1 MSAEGGELTFV
12 RCPSCRSLVPAV
24 STRCRWCGN
33 SLGAANSSESAK
45 EEAPSRRVRQK
56 TRSIQAG
63 EYVPQPT
70 HEKGAQGF
78 ESSVQDDDYEMDDP
92 LKGFIE
98 EVEEEISDEEI
109 LSSLAD
115 VEEESKRAPNGVG
128 MNGLSHLS
136 DDSDAESVPL
146 EGEYE
151 EMDSEV
157 ELEEDL
163 ADEVNQGIN
172 RELEI
177 QALESNKE
185 FSGTKSSLQGAVMA
199 DEEPSQEAFQEPS
212 QELPKSQE
220 VKPQVQRFSQQRT
233 PMHPKS
239 SDLRVDIERAGEKSK
254 ESATATRTA
263 IEGAKLGGNMNKTH
277 YEAASGGK
285 LFGWLVS
292 YSTAE
297 GQAFELRE
305 GRFFISGSALKGNDF
320 VIKDPSVSTPHA
332 MVNVARGGGFAI
344 QDLMSDRGIFI
355 RRKGQDTY
363 QREDGIAKCSNGD
376 WIRIGDVEYLL
387 TVVADIVK

>member
-33 SLGAANSSESAK
+33 SLGGGNSSEGPK
-45 EEAPSRRVRQK
+45 EETTSRRVRQK

-70 HEKGAQGF
+70 REKGSQGV
-78 ESSVQDDDYEMDDP
+78 EEGPQEEDYELDDP

-109 LSSLAD
+109 LSSLAE
-115 VEEESKRAPNGVG
+115 VEEESKKGVVNGSVNDITHSEESSIASPEPSENEFG
-128 MNGLSHLS
+128 DLYE
-136 DDSDAESVPL
+136 DAEM
-146 EGEYE
+146 EI
-151 EMDSEV
+151 DSEV
-157 ELEEDL
+157 ELEIPVTKHRNGLERVEESLD
-163 ADEVNQGIN
+163 AVDEVVEAPSVNIDLSNEAKKTVQAKPQPQRLSSQGTVAPSRHIDN
-172 RELEI
+172 RGELESTFGLSKG
-177 QALESNKE
+177 ALS
-185 FSGTKSSLQGAVMA
+185 A
-199 DEEPSQEAFQEPS
+199 DRQPLEEP
-212 QELPKSQE
+212 
-220 VKPQVQRFSQQRT
+220 
-233 PMHPKS
+233 
-239 SDLRVDIERAGEKSK
+239 
-254 ESATATRTA
+254 
-263 IEGAKLGGNMNKTH
+263 KLGGKMNKTH
-277 YEAASGGK
+277 YEATSGGK

-297 GQAFELRE
+297 GVAFELRE
-305 GRFFISGSALKGNDF
+305 GRFFISGSTLKGNDF

-332 MVNVARGGGFAI
+332 MVNVSRGGGFAI

-363 QREDGIAKCSNGD
+363 QREDGIAKCLNGD

-387 TVVADIVK
+387 TVVADLGK